1 MSATHWGIV
10 FTLLTGLAAGAAA
23 TTWDGRQV
31 ALAVGAT
38 LVFQTLAIVC
48 FLLGSR
54 QQRRKQHVASDD
66 VRKNQLTAA
75 SPVDT
80 MIAPHTDNNQTGI
93 ET

>member
-10 FTLLTGLAAGAAA
+10 FTLLTGLAAGTAA
-23 TTWDGRQV
+23 TAWNDRQIAV
-31 ALAVGAT
+31 AISAT
-38 LVFQTLAIVC
+38 LLFQVLAIVS

-54 QQRRKQHVASDD
+54 QRHASQPISSDA
-66 VRKNQLTAA
+66 RKNQLTAA